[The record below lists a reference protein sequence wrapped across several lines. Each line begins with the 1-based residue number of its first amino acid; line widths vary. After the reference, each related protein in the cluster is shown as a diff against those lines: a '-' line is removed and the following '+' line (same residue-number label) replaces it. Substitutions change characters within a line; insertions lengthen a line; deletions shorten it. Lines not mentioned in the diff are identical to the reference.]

1 MTEETSK
8 TPEAVPTPEP
18 APVPPPH
25 AGTVIRPVL
34 PPEVEKRKR
43 GVARFGDTAGTVP
56 Q

>member
-1 MTEETSK
+1 MTDK
-8 TPEAVPTPEP
+8 TKPAEVPTPEP

-25 AGTVIRPVL
+25 GGTVIRPVL
-34 PPEVEKRKR
+34 PPAEEKKRPR